1 VYTNLFGG
9 AGEVRVW
16 SLLRGPSE
24 PFTAVVTCELAPGGA
39 VGRHVQQ
46 EFPELVLGIAG
57 DGELRVDGVPH
68 RLGPHSAVHL
78 PLGAT
83 LEIANRS
90 ESEPLRY
97 LIVKARAQLAERPAE
112 KVG

>member
-1 VYTNLFGG
+1 VYTDLFGG

-16 SLLRGPSE
+16 SLLHGPSE
-24 PFTAVVTCELAPGGA
+24 PFTAVLTCELAPAGA

-46 EFPELVLGIAG
+46 EFPEVVLGIVG
-57 DGELRVDGVPH
+57 DGEARVDGAPH
-68 RLGPHSAVHL
+68 RLGPSSAVYL

-83 LEIANRS
+83 LEIVNRS

-97 LIVKARAQLAERPAE
+97 LIVKARELPRERPAE
-112 KVG
+112 QAR